1 MPEYTVRK
9 KYKDRYNRLQMC
21 SHPSPT
27 NDPSPLFVHRQ
38 RKVIQLIMKLVSCL
52 TQTQFRVRTVFSP
65 RNVRIVFEDFLRTL
79 IREIETKTRVDH
91 MNKKSTLTSSMASSR
106 VYTVSQFKRQVWV
119 LTTEVLGCEGYP
131 CLSTNCLPSDVVTW
145 ALTYKYEVKK
155 KRPARLELKGK
166 DTTAYNH

>member
-1 MPEYTVRK
+1 
-9 KYKDRYNRLQMC
+9 
-21 SHPSPT
+21 
-27 NDPSPLFVHRQ
+27 
-38 RKVIQLIMKLVSCL
+38 
-52 TQTQFRVRTVFSP
+52 
-65 RNVRIVFEDFLRTL
+65 
-79 IREIETKTRVDH
+79 
-91 MNKKSTLTSSMASSR
+91 MNKKSTLTSTPKAWQVA